1 MTKLTAEHAIDLL
14 QMNRSIHEEVQKD
27 VDFYLQYKHPSG
39 HDRINGG
46 LHFIQKNTLFL
57 QAPSDDLS
65 LGGFLID
72 YGHVTCCYINSSQ
85 PRINQ
90 HFILFHEIY
99 HLLKGIQSGQ
109 AHFVS
114 IEQTGISLE
123 ERKADYFASLLLMP
137 EQEMRNFFATIQGD
151 ALAVQ
156 IYKAMNQFKAPYKSI
171 LIRMLELKIALTP
184 DKFIELFDDNNNLSE
199 RFSKAGLDKGIV
211 EPSRVL
217 NIPNLDAVI
226 NENRLNEFMP
236 TSTNEKNK
244 QLFEQI
250 VRHFQVKGDH

>member
-1 MTKLTAEHAIDLL
+1 MTKLTAHHAIELL

-46 LHFIQKNTLFL
+46 FHFIQKNTLFL
-57 QAPSDDLS
+57 QVPSNDLS

-85 PRINQ
+85 PRVNQ

-99 HLLKGIQSGQ
+99 HLLRGIHHQV

-114 IEQTGISLE
+114 AEQTSVSLE

-137 EQEMRNFFATIQGD
+137 EKEMRDFFVAIQGD
-151 ALAVQ
+151 HIIIQ
-156 IYKAMNQFKAPYKSI
+156 IFKAMNQFKAPFKSV
-171 LIRMLELKIALTP
+171 LIRMLELNIVLTETT
-184 DKFIELFDDNNNLSE
+184 FVELFKDNVNLAN
-199 RFSKAGLDKGIV
+199 RFAQAGLDSGIV

-217 NIPNLDAVI
+217 NIPHLDTLIA
-226 NENRLNEFMP
+226 ENKLNEFMP
-236 TSTNEKNK
+236 KSTNKKNK

-250 VRHFQVKGDH
+250 VHSFQVKGDH

>member
-1 MTKLTAEHAIDLL
+1 MTKLTAELALDLL

-27 VDFYLQYKHPSG
+27 VDFYLHYKHPSG

-46 LHFIQKNTLFL
+46 FHFIQKNTLFL

-90 HFILFHEIY
+90 NFILFHEIY
-99 HLLKGIQSGQ
+99 HLLKGIPSGQ
-109 AHFVS
+109 AHFVAT
-114 IEQTGISLE
+114 EQAGLSLE

-137 EQEMRNFFATIQGD
+137 EHEMRNFFATIQSD
-151 ALAVQ
+151 ALAIQ

-171 LIRMLELKIALTP
+171 LIRMLELEIVLTP
-184 DKFIELFDDNNNLSE
+184 DKFIELFDENNNLSE

-211 EPSRVL
+211 EPSHVF
-217 NIPNLDAVI
+217 NIPNLETI
-226 NENRLNEFMP
+226 ITNNKLNEYMP

-244 QLFEQI
+244 QLFTQI

>member
-1 MTKLTAEHAIDLL
+1 MKKLTAEHAIDLL
-14 QMNRSIHEEVQKD
+14 QINHSIHEEVQKD

-46 LHFIQKNTLFL
+46 FHFIQKNTLFL
-57 QAPSDDLS
+57 QVPSDDLS

-99 HLLKGIQSGQ
+99 HLLKGIPPGQ

-114 IEQTGISLE
+114 TEQTGISLE

-211 EPSRVL
+211 EPSRVF

-226 NENRLNEFMP
+226 AENRLNEFMP

-244 QLFEQI
+244 QLFERI

>member
-1 MTKLTAEHAIDLL
+1 MTKLTAKHAIDLL
-14 QMNRSIHEEVQKD
+14 PMNHAIHEEVQKD

-46 LHFIQKNTLFL
+46 FHFIQKNTLFL
-57 QAPSDDLS
+57 QVPSDDLS

-72 YGHVTCCYINSSQ
+72 YGHVVCCYINSSQ
-85 PRINQ
+85 PRVNQ

-99 HLLKGIQSGQ
+99 HLLKGIPSGE

-114 IEQTGISLE
+114 TEQAGISLE

-137 EQEMRNFFATIQGD
+137 EQEMRNFFAAIQSD
-151 ALAVQ
+151 ELLIQ
-156 IYKAMNQFKAPYKSI
+156 IYKAMNQFKAPYKSV
-171 LIRMLELKIALTP
+171 LIRMLELNALTP
-184 DKFIELFDDNNNLSE
+184 AKFIELFDENSNLSE

-211 EPSRVL
+211 EPSRVF
-217 NIPNLDAVI
+217 NIPNLDVVI
-226 NENRLNEFMP
+226 AENRLNEFMP
-236 TSTNEKNK
+236 TSTNQKNK

>member
-1 MTKLTAEHAIDLL
+1 MTKLTAELALDLL

-27 VDFYLQYKHPSG
+27 VDFYLHYKHPSG

-46 LHFIQKNTLFL
+46 FHFIQKNTLFL

-85 PRINQ
+85 PRIHQN
-90 HFILFHEIY
+90 FILFHEIY
-99 HLLKGIQSGQ
+99 HLLKGIPSGQ
-109 AHFVS
+109 AHFVAT
-114 IEQTGISLE
+114 EQAGLLLE

-137 EQEMRNFFATIQGD
+137 EHEIRNFFATIQED
-151 ALAVQ
+151 ELTIQ

-171 LIRMLELKIALTP
+171 LIRMLELNIGLTT
-184 DKFIELFDDNNNLSE
+184 DTFIERFDDNSHLAT
-199 RFSKAGLDKGIV
+199 RIAAAGLDKGFV

-217 NIPNLDAVI
+217 NIPNLDTVI
-226 NENRLNEFMP
+226 TKNGLNEFMP

-244 QLFEQI
+244 QLFTQI
-250 VRHFQVKGDH
+250 VRYFQLKGDH

>member
-1 MTKLTAEHAIDLL
+1 MTKLTAELALDLL

-27 VDFYLQYKHPSG
+27 VDFYLHYKHPSG

-46 LHFIQKNTLFL
+46 FHFIQKNTLFL

-85 PRINQ
+85 PRIHQN
-90 HFILFHEIY
+90 FILFHEIY
-99 HLLKGIQSGQ
+99 HLLKGIPSGQ
-109 AHFVS
+109 AHFVAT
-114 IEQTGISLE
+114 EQAGLSLE

-137 EQEMRNFFATIQGD
+137 EHEMRNFFATIQSD
-151 ALAVQ
+151 ALAIQ

-171 LIRMLELKIALTP
+171 LIRMLELEIVLAREN
-184 DKFIELFDDNNNLSE
+184 FIELFDENNNLSE
-199 RFSKAGLDKGIV
+199 RFSKAGLDKGII
-211 EPSRVL
+211 EPSHVF
-217 NIPNLDAVI
+217 NIPNLETI
-226 NENRLNEFMP
+226 ITNNKLNEFMP

-244 QLFEQI
+244 QLFTQI
-250 VRHFQVKGDH
+250 VRYFQLKGDH